1 MKPSALPRT
10 HATTEAEV
18 VKQCVEYMHS
28 IGWRPKRNHVGLF
41 YTKNQTPIH
50 MGEKGESD
58 WTFTHPGQPAI
69 WVEFKKPGESPR
81 KDQLEFI
88 AKLKYFGYKA
98 GWADSFE
105 SFMSLLSEWK
115 IS

>member
-50 MGEKGESD
+50 IGEKGEAD

-69 WVEFKKPGESPR
+69 WVEFKKLGESPR

-88 AKLKYFGYKA
+88 AKLKYFGYRA
-98 GWADSFE
+98 GWADSIE
-105 SFMSLLSEWK
+105 SFMALLREWN